1 MFSWWDNLSAIF
13 TFQILGLV
21 KGTQLGDAVHFFI
34 FDTVKIFI
42 LLISIIYFITFI
54 QSYFPL
60 EKIRVYLS
68 GKSKIVGH
76 ILAGI
81 FGIITPF
88 CSCSAIP
95 LFLGFLQ
102 ARIPLGVA
110 FTYLVS
116 APLSDPVVFALLA
129 SIFGFKVAI
138 LYVVFGVIISI
149 IAGLI
154 IGAMNMEKE
163 VLIEVKPLDNISY
176 TDDKT
181 LFKHRVKE
189 SWYYSIDIFK
199 KIYLYI
205 IIGVGVG
212 AFIHGY
218 IPADFIAK
226 YAGGDIWYAPIV
238 AVVMGIPMYSNAAG
252 ILPLVE
258 VLTQKGMLIGTALS
272 FMMAVVALSLPEAL
286 ILKRVLSLKL
296 IAIFFTVVGLAIL
309 LAGYLFN
316 YLVG

>member
-21 KGTQLGDAVHFFI
+21 KGTQIGDAVHFFI

-76 ILAGI
+76 ILAGV

-129 SIFGFKVAI
+129 
-138 LYVVFGVIISI
+138 FGVLISI

-154 IGAMNMEKE
+154 IGAMKMEKE
-163 VLIEVKPLDNISY
+163 VLIEVKPLDNVSY

-181 LFKHRVKE
+181 LFKHRAKE
-189 SWYYSIDIFK
+189 SFIYSLDIFK
-199 KIYLYI
+199 KIYLYV

-226 YAGGDIWYAPIV
+226 YAGGDVWYAPII
-238 AVVMGIPMYSNAAG
+238 AVLAGIPMYSNELG
-252 ILPLVE
+252 VLPIIE
-258 VLTQKGMLIGTALS
+258 VLTQKGVLIGTAIS
-272 FMMAVVALSLPEAL
+272 FMMAVVALSLPEAM
-286 ILKRVLSLKL
+286 ILKRILSVKL
-296 IAIFFTVVGLAIL
+296 IAIFFSIVGFSIL
-309 LAGYLFN
+309 IVGYLLN

>member
-1 MFSWWDNLSAIF
+1 MFDWLVNLTSIF
-13 TFQILGLV
+13 VFDILGLS
-21 KGTQLGDAVHFFI
+21 KGTHLGEALHFFI
-34 FDTVKIFI
+34 YDTIKIFI

-138 LYVVFGVIISI
+138 LYVLFGVIISI

-154 IGAMNMEKE
+154 IGVMKMEKE
-163 VLIEVKPLDNISY
+163 VLI
-176 TDDKT
+176 
-181 LFKHRVKE
+181 
-189 SWYYSIDIFK
+189 
-199 KIYLYI
+199 
-205 IIGVGVG
+205 
-212 AFIHGY
+212 
-218 IPADFIAK
+218 
-226 YAGGDIWYAPIV
+226 
-238 AVVMGIPMYSNAAG
+238 
-252 ILPLVE
+252 
-258 VLTQKGMLIGTALS
+258 
-272 FMMAVVALSLPEAL
+272 
-286 ILKRVLSLKL
+286 
-296 IAIFFTVVGLAIL
+296 
-309 LAGYLFN
+309 
-316 YLVG
+316 